1 MTRIDFAF
9 GAPDR
14 LRMACQVVRKRVLAG
29 QRLVVYCKDGSRLAA
44 FDRMLWAFDDTAF
57 VPHVLVN
64 DPLAPETPVVLTA
77 GEPLQALQAAGQP
90 DQPQPWLLNLDDDCP
105 PGFDAFERLLEIVSD
120 DPDDKQAAR
129 QRWRTYQTAGHVPQ
143 SHDLSRKAQ
152 GA

>member
-14 LRMACQVVRKRVLAG
+14 LRMACQVVRKRFLAG
-29 QRLVVYCKDGSRLAA
+29 QRLVVYCKDGTRLAA

-57 VPHVLVN
+57 VPHVLAN
-64 DPLAPETPVVLTA
+64 DPLASETPVVLTA
-77 GEPLQALQAAGQP
+77 GDPRQAAQAASQD

-129 QRWRTYQTAGHVPQ
+129 QRWRTYQTAGHAPQ
-143 SHDLSRKAQ
+143 SHDLSRKPA
-152 GA
+152 GG

>member
-1 MTRIDFAF
+1 MRSEFAC

-57 VPHVLVN
+57 VPHVLAN
-64 DPLAPETPVVLTA
+64 DPLARETPVVLTA
-77 GEPLQALQAAGQP
+77 GDPREAAQAAGQP

-105 PGFDAFERLLEIVSD
+105 PGFDAFDRLLEIVSD
-120 DPDDKQAAR
+120 DPDDRQAAR
-129 QRWRTYQTAGHVPQ
+129 QRWRIYQTAGHAPQ
-143 SHDLSRKAQ
+143 SHDLSRKTP

>member
-57 VPHVLVN
+57 VPHVLAN
-64 DPLAPETPVVLTA
+64 DPLAAETPVVLTA
-77 GEPLQALQAAGQP
+77 GDPLQAAQAAGQP

-152 GA
+152 GG